1 MVPVMLMGLLAFVSF
16 DDNILQ
22 KAVSSLAEWTVQQP
36 VEKVY
41 LQLDKPYYAIGDD
54 IWFKAYITVGGKHEL
69 SAVSKILNVE
79 LINDRDSIKKAIKLP
94 VTAGVTWGDFKLTDS
109 LAEGNYRIRAY
120 TNWMRNA
127 GEDYFFDKTIQVGN
141 SISND
146 VFTKV
151 NYTYSTQKDHEH
163 VDAVITYTD
172 LQGKPLEGKEVTYA
186 VELSFRQ
193 VAKGKAITDSEGN
206 ITVPFNNNMPALLK
220 SGHIKTAVKLDAK
233 QSVVKVV
240 PIKASSQKTDV
251 QFFPEGGTFVTGLRN
266 RIAFKAVGADGLGVD
281 IKGTV
286 VDNDEQK
293 IADIATQHLGMGFF
307 AITPQAGKIYSA
319 KLTYPDGSEA
329 TVALPKPTDQGYV
342 LSVNNTYDP
351 ENVVVKISTSEA
363 SFQANQNSEISLL
376 VQSGGN
382 IIYTAKTKLADPVLS
397 TKIPRSRFP
406 SGIAQFTLFSA
417 TGEPLNERVIL
428 IQNPDQLNVALNTEK
443 ATYSAREKVK
453 LNINA
458 QTKDGRPTVG
468 SFSVSVINE
477 SKVPVNEANESTIF
491 SNLLLTSDIK
501 GYVEQPNYYFTN
513 INDKT
518 RADLDVMMMTQGYRR
533 FEWKKLMAG
542 SLAPLAFQPEKS
554 LDISGHVKTGGGKP
568 VAKAKVTILSTS
580 GGMFLLDTLTDDQ
593 GAFAFRNLVFRDS
606 VKFVVQARNAKG
618 GKNVEIELDNVPPQ
632 IVTANKNAADIEV
645 NVNAS
650 LMPYLLN
657 SKTQYDDFLKY
668 GMVNKT
674 IMLRGVTIT
683 EKKQSAVPNSDNLN
697 GPGNA
702 DQVITSDKLEAC
714 ATLTQ
719 CLLGRANFITFRNGV
734 AYSNRSPNIPMLV
747 VLDGMSMPD
756 FNLDDLS
763 PSDISSIEVLRTL
776 AYSAIYGS
784 QAVGGAL
791 VITTKRGPDGRTYN
805 SYAPGITTYYPKG
818 YYQARK
824 FYEPKYDDPKTNTR
838 VADLRTTIFWE
849 PNIITTK
856 DGTASVSFF
865 NADGKGT
872 YKATIEGID
881 ANGNLGRQ
889 VYRYKVE

>member
-1 MVPVMLMGLLAFVSF
+1 MGLLAFTYF
-16 DDNILQ
+16 DNDILQ
-22 KAVSSLAEWTVQQP
+22 KAVTRLAEWSAQQP

-41 LQLDKPYYAIGDD
+41 LHLDKPYYAIGDD

-69 SAVSKILNVE
+69 SGLSKILNVE

-109 LAEGNYRIRAY
+109 LTEGNYRIRAY

-127 GEDYFFDKTIQVGN
+127 GEEYFFDKTIQVGN

-172 LQGKPLEGKEVTYA
+172 LQGKPLEGREVSYA

-193 VAKGKAITDSEGN
+193 VARGKGVTDSEGN
-206 ITVPFNNNMPALLK
+206 ITVSFNNNMPTLLK

-233 QSVVKVV
+233 QSIVKVI

-251 QFFPEGGTFVTGLRN
+251 QFFPEGGTFVSGLRN
-266 RIAFKAVGADGLGVD
+266 RVAFKVVGADGLGVD

-293 IADIATQHLGMGFF
+293 VADIVTQHLGMGFF
-307 AITPQAGKIYSA
+307 AITPQAGKTYRA
-319 KLTYPDGSEA
+319 KLTYPDGSEG

-351 ENVVVKISTSEA
+351 ENVVVKISTNEA
-363 SFQANQNSEISLL
+363 AFQANQNSEISLL

-382 IIYTAKTKLADPVLS
+382 VIYTAKTKLADPVLS

-428 IQNPDQLNVALNTEK
+428 IQNPDQLNVVLNTEK
-443 ATYSAREKVK
+443 ATYAPREKVK
-453 LNINA
+453 LNVSA
-458 QTKDGRPTVG
+458 QTRDGQPTVG

-477 SKVPVNEANESTIF
+477 SKVPVNEVNESTIF

-513 INDKT
+513 VNDKT
-518 RADLDVMMMTQGYRR
+518 RADLDVLMMTQGYRR
-533 FEWKKLMAG
+533 FEWKKLMIG
-542 SLAPLAFQPEKS
+542 NLAPLAFQPEKS
-554 LDISGHVKTGGGKP
+554 LDVSGHVKTSGGKP
-568 VAKAKVTILSTS
+568 VAKAKVTIFSTS
-580 GGMFLLDTLTDDQ
+580 GGMFLLDTVTDDQ

-618 GKNVEIELDNVPPQ
+618 GKYVEIELDNVPPQ
-632 IVTANKNAADIEV
+632 IVTANKNAADVEV
-645 NVNAS
+645 NVNTS

-683 EKKQSAVPNSDNLN
+683 EKKQSIAPNSDNLN

-719 CLLGRANFITFRNGV
+719 CLLGRANFITFRNGM
-734 AYSNRSPNIPMLV
+734 AYSSRSPNTPMLV

-763 PSDISSIEVLRTL
+763 PSDVSSVEVLRTV
-776 AYSAIYGS
+776 AYAAIYGS
-784 QAVGGAL
+784 QASGGVL
-791 VITTKRGPDGRTYN
+791 IITTKRGPDGRTYN

-824 FYEPKYDDPKTNTR
+824 FYEPKYDDPKTNIR
-838 VADLRTTIFWE
+838 IADLRTTIFWE
-849 PNIITTK
+849 PNIITAK

-881 ANGNLGRQ
+881 ATGNIGRQ
-889 VYRYKVE
+889 VFRYKVE